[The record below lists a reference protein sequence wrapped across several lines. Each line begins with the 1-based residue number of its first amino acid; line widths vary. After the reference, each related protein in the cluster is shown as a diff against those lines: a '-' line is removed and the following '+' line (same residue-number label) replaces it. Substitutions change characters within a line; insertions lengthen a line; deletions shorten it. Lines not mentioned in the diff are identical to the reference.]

1 MADGRWLMADG
12 CFASLLTFAHTLPGH
27 LMSANDA
34 VIVSAVR
41 SAVGRGKK
49 DGSLANVH
57 PVDLSAEV
65 LTAAVSRAGVA
76 PGDVDDVIWGCAM
89 PEASQG
95 LNMARLSVLRAGFPV
110 EVPATTVNR
119 FCSSGLQTIAMGA
132 QAIMSGM
139 AETVIAGG
147 IEMMSQVPMSGYHTR
162 LNPAITESYI
172 GMGFTAE
179 RVAERWKVSRA
190 DQDAWALGSHEKA
203 ARAWQ
208 AGRFSDQIVPIEAER
223 VNGNGTTERAAFARD
238 ELVRADTTA
247 EKLAKLQP
255 AFKAGGTVTAGNA
268 SPYSDG
274 AAALVLMKRAKA
286 EALGLR
292 PLARFVTFAA
302 AGVEPD
308 VMGVGP
314 IKAVPKALRLAGM
327 SLADMDLIEFNEAFA
342 SQILAS
348 MRELGVPEDRVNVN
362 GGAIALGHPL
372 GATGA
377 KLTTQLIHELQR
389 RGGGRG
395 LVTMCVGGGMGAA
408 GIFEVA
414 A

>member
-1 MADGRWLMADG
+1 
-12 CFASLLTFAHTLPGH
+12 
-27 LMSANDA
+27 MSPNDA

-41 SAVGRGKK
+41 TAVGRGKK

-65 LTAAVSRAGVA
+65 LKAAVSRAGVA
-76 PGDVDDVIWGCAM
+76 PSAINDVIWGCAM

-95 LNMARLSVLRAGFPV
+95 LNVARLSVLRAGFPV
-110 EVPATTVNR
+110 DVPATTVNR

-162 LNPAITESYI
+162 LNPAMTESYI

-179 RVAERWKVSRA
+179 RVAQRWNVSRA
-190 DQDAWALGSHEKA
+190 DQDAWALCSQEKA

-208 AGRFSDQIVPIEAER
+208 ADRFADQIVPIEVER
-223 VNGNGTTERAAFARD
+223 TGGSGGTERTAFARD

-255 AFKAGGTVTAGNA
+255 AFKVGGTVTAGNA

-274 AAALVLMKRAKA
+274 AAALVLMKRSKA
-286 EALGLR
+286 DALGLK
-292 PLARFVTFAA
+292 PIARFVTFAA
-302 AGVEPD
+302 AGVDPD
-308 VMGVGP
+308 IMGVGP

-327 SLADMDLIEFNEAFA
+327 SLADIDLIEFNEAFA
-342 SQILAS
+342 SQIVAS
-348 MRELGVPEDRVNVN
+348 VRDLGMPEDRVNVN

-377 KLTTQLIHELQR
+377 KLTTQLIHELRR

-408 GIFEVA
+408 GIFEVDA

>member
-1 MADGRWLMADG
+1 MN
-12 CFASLLTFAHTLPGH
+12 P
-27 LMSANDA
+27 NDA

-41 SAVGRGKK
+41 TAVARGKK

-65 LTAAVSRAGVA
+65 LKAAVSRAGIA
-76 PGDVDDVIWGCAM
+76 PGDIDDVLWGCAM

-95 LNMARLSVLRAGFPV
+95 LNVARLSVLRAGFPV

-119 FCSSGLQTIAMGA
+119 FCSSGLQTVAMAA

-139 AETVIAGG
+139 AETVVAGG
-147 IEMMSQVPMSGYHTR
+147 VEMMSQVPMSGFHTR
-162 LNPAITESYI
+162 LNPSMTESYI

-179 RVAERWKVSRA
+179 RVAERWQVSRA
-190 DQDAWALGSHEKA
+190 DQDAWALGSQEKA

-208 AGRFSDQIVPIEAER
+208 AGRFADQIVPIRAER
-223 VNGNGTTERAAFARD
+223 VSHHGTAEQVEFCRD
-238 ELVRADTTA
+238 ELLRADTTA

-255 AFKAGGTVTAGNA
+255 AFKVGGTVTAGNA

-274 AAALVLMKRAKA
+274 AAALVVMKRARA
-286 EALGLR
+286 DALGIT

-327 SLADMDLIEFNEAFA
+327 SLSDIDLIEFNEAFA
-342 SQILAS
+342 SQIVAS
-348 MRELGVPEDRVNVN
+348 MRELGMPEDRVNVN

-377 KLTTQLIHELQR
+377 KLTTQLIHELKR

>member
-1 MADGRWLMADG
+1 MA
-12 CFASLLTFAHTLPGH
+12 P
-27 LMSANDA
+27 NDA

-41 SAVGRGKK
+41 TAVARGKK

-57 PVDLSAEV
+57 PVDLSADV
-65 LTAAVSRAGVA
+65 LKAAVSRAGIA
-76 PGDVDDVIWGCAM
+76 PNDIDDVLWGCAM

-95 LNMARLSVLRAGFPV
+95 LNVARLSVLRAGFPV

-119 FCSSGLQTIAMGA
+119 FCSSGLQTVAMAA
-132 QAIMSGM
+132 QAIISGM
-139 AETVIAGG
+139 AETVVAGG
-147 IEMMSQVPMSGYHTR
+147 VEMMSQVPMSGFHTR
-162 LNPAITESYI
+162 LNPAMTESYI

-179 RVAERWKVSRA
+179 RVAERWRVSRA

-208 AGRFSDQIVPIEAER
+208 AGRFGDQIVPIRAER
-223 VNGNGTTERAAFARD
+223 VNRQGTAEQIEFCRD

-255 AFKAGGTVTAGNA
+255 AFKVGGTVTAGNA

-274 AAALVLMKRAKA
+274 AAALVLMTRARA
-286 EALGLR
+286 DALGIT

-327 SLADMDLIEFNEAFA
+327 SLSDIDLIEFNEAFA
-342 SQILAS
+342 AQILAS
-348 MRELGVPEDRVNVN
+348 MRELGMPDDRVNVN

-377 KLTTQLIHELQR
+377 KLTTQLIHELKR

>member
-1 MADGRWLMADG
+1 
-12 CFASLLTFAHTLPGH
+12 
-27 LMSANDA
+27 MSPNDA

-41 SAVGRGKK
+41 TAVARGKK

-65 LTAAVSRAGVA
+65 LTAAVNRAGIK
-76 PGDVDDVIWGCAM
+76 PSDIDDVLWGCAM

-95 LNMARLSVLRAGFPV
+95 LNVARLSVLRAGFPV

-119 FCSSGLQTIAMGA
+119 FCSSGLQTVAMAA

-139 AETVIAGG
+139 AETVVAGG
-147 IEMMSQVPMSGYHTR
+147 VEMMSQVPMSGFHTR
-162 LNPAITESYI
+162 LNPAMTESYI

-179 RVAERWKVSRA
+179 RVAERWQVSRA

-208 AGRFSDQIVPIEAER
+208 AGRFGGQIVPIRAER
-223 VNGNGTTERAAFARD
+223 VNGQGTAEQVEFCRD
-238 ELVRADTTA
+238 ELVRTDTTP

-255 AFKAGGTVTAGNA
+255 AFKVGGTVTAGNA

-274 AAALVLMKRAKA
+274 AAALVVMKRARA
-286 EALGLR
+286 DALGIT

-302 AGVEPD
+302 AGVAPD
-308 VMGVGP
+308 IMGVGP

-327 SLADMDLIEFNEAFA
+327 SLSDIDLIEFNEAFA

-348 MRELGVPEDRVNVN
+348 MRELGMPEDRVNVN

-377 KLTTQLIHELQR
+377 KLTTQLIHELKR

>member
-1 MADGRWLMADG
+1 
-12 CFASLLTFAHTLPGH
+12 
-27 LMSANDA
+27 MSPNDA

-41 SAVGRGKK
+41 TAVGRGKK

-65 LTAAVSRAGVA
+65 LKAAVSRAGVA
-76 PGDVDDVIWGCAM
+76 PSAIDDVIWGCAM

-95 LNMARLSVLRAGFPV
+95 LNVARLSVLRAGFPV
-110 EVPATTVNR
+110 DVPATTVNR

-162 LNPAITESYI
+162 LNPAMTESYI

-179 RVAERWKVSRA
+179 RVAQRWNVSRA
-190 DQDAWALGSHEKA
+190 DQDAWALCSQEKA

-208 AGRFSDQIVPIEAER
+208 LDRFADQIVPIEVER
-223 VNGNGTTERAAFARD
+223 SGGNGGTERTAFARD

-255 AFKAGGTVTAGNA
+255 AFKVGGTVTAGNA

-274 AAALVLMKRAKA
+274 AAALVLMKRSKA
-286 EALGLR
+286 DALGLK
-292 PLARFVTFAA
+292 PIARFVTFAA
-302 AGVEPD
+302 AGVDPD
-308 VMGVGP
+308 IMGVGP

-327 SLADMDLIEFNEAFA
+327 SLADIDLIEFNEAFA
-342 SQILAS
+342 SQIVAS
-348 MRELGVPEDRVNVN
+348 VRDLGMPEDRVNVN

-377 KLTTQLIHELQR
+377 KLTTQLIHELRR

-408 GIFEVA
+408 GIFEVDA

>member
-1 MADGRWLMADG
+1 
-12 CFASLLTFAHTLPGH
+12 
-27 LMSANDA
+27 
-34 VIVSAVR
+34 
-41 SAVGRGKK
+41 
-49 DGSLANVH
+49 
-57 PVDLSAEV
+57 
-65 LTAAVSRAGVA
+65 
-76 PGDVDDVIWGCAM
+76 
-89 PEASQG
+89 
-95 LNMARLSVLRAGFPV
+95 VLRAGFPV

-119 FCSSGLQTIAMGA
+119 FCSSGLQTVAMAA

-139 AETVIAGG
+139 AETVVAGG
-147 IEMMSQVPMSGYHTR
+147 VEMMSQVPMSGFHTR
-162 LNPAITESYI
+162 LNPSMTESYI

-179 RVAERWKVSRA
+179 RVAERWQVSRA
-190 DQDAWALGSHEKA
+190 DQDAWALGSQEKA

-208 AGRFSDQIVPIEAER
+208 AGRFADQIVPIRAER
-223 VNGNGTTERAAFARD
+223 VSHHGTAEQVEFCRD

-255 AFKAGGTVTAGNA
+255 AFKVGGTVTAGNA

-274 AAALVLMKRAKA
+274 AAALVVMKRARA
-286 EALGLR
+286 DALGIT

-327 SLADMDLIEFNEAFA
+327 SLSDIDLIEFNEAFA
-342 SQILAS
+342 SQIVAS
-348 MRELGVPEDRVNVN
+348 MRELGMPEDRVNVN

-377 KLTTQLIHELQR
+377 KLTTQLIHELKR

>member
-1 MADGRWLMADG
+1 MA
-12 CFASLLTFAHTLPGH
+12 P
-27 LMSANDA
+27 NDA

-41 SAVGRGKK
+41 TAVARGKK

-57 PVDLSAEV
+57 PVDLSADV
-65 LTAAVSRAGVA
+65 LKAAVSRAGIA
-76 PGDVDDVIWGCAM
+76 PSDIDDVLWGCAM

-95 LNMARLSVLRAGFPV
+95 LNVARLSVLRAGFPV

-119 FCSSGLQTIAMGA
+119 FCSSGLQTVAMAA

-139 AETVIAGG
+139 AETVVAGG
-147 IEMMSQVPMSGYHTR
+147 VEMMSQVPMSGFHTR
-162 LNPAITESYI
+162 LNPAMTESYI

-179 RVAERWKVSRA
+179 RVAERWQVSRA

-208 AGRFSDQIVPIEAER
+208 AGRFGDQIVPIRAER
-223 VNGNGTTERAAFARD
+223 ANTQGTTEQVEFCRD
-238 ELVRADTTA
+238 ELVRSDTTA
-247 EKLAKLQP
+247 ERLAKLQP
-255 AFKAGGTVTAGNA
+255 AFKVGGTVTAGNA

-274 AAALVLMKRAKA
+274 AAALVVMKRARA
-286 EALGLR
+286 DALGIT

-327 SLADMDLIEFNEAFA
+327 SLSDIDLIEFNEAFA

-348 MRELGVPEDRVNVN
+348 MRELGMPEDRVNVN

-377 KLTTQLIHELQR
+377 KLTTQLIQELKR